1 MKILFAN
8 FGRENLGIEY
18 LSAVLKGDGHEVSL
32 AHDPGI
38 FSKEDNVL
46 YSPRLEKIFKRKDIS
61 EDIIRINPDVVA
73 FSVYTTTYQWA
84 CKVAREL
91 KERTSIPV
99 VFGGIHPTLVP
110 EKVISQPFVDYVTI
124 GEGELSFLTLIRAIQ
139 DHKGLNN
146 VNNLYYK
153 AGRKVISNGLLDKPI
168 DLNTLP
174 FPDKELFSRHIRYR
188 DDYMILT
195 SRGCPF
201 NCSYCCE
208 SYLNRIYKGNYFRR
222 RSVESVM
229 QELLI
234 MKKKYMFKEVM
245 FFDSIFFTDKKWL
258 KGLLT
263 RYKTEIGVPFRCL
276 GHVNFI
282 DYEVGKLLKDSGCYC
297 INFGIQTFNQKI
309 RKEILN
315 RSENDSQISAA
326 FKICDDLQ
334 LRYDV
339 DLMFGLPGAKE
350 ADYILPLKFMNN
362 IKYLNRLKCYN
373 LSYFPRLEIIN
384 NARHAGMLNQSD
396 IERIEEGDTGDFFHL
411 DSIKDA
417 PERKLKNNFQKLYK
431 IYPIFPSFI
440 RTTIINHR
448 LYRYCRFIP
457 NSLVTFLQLTLG
469 VFRKDYRFGIYLS
482 NYIFQIKN
490 FFLRAENKK

>member
-1 MKILFAN
+1 
-8 FGRENLGIEY
+8 
-18 LSAVLKGDGHEVSL
+18 
-32 AHDPGI
+32 
-38 FSKEDNVL
+38 
-46 YSPRLEKIFKRKDIS
+46 
-61 EDIIRINPDVVA
+61 
-73 FSVYTTTYQWA
+73 
-84 CKVAREL
+84 
-91 KERTSIPV
+91 
-99 VFGGIHPTLVP
+99 
-110 EKVISQPFVDYVTI
+110 
-124 GEGELSFLTLIRAIQ
+124 
-139 DHKGLNN
+139 
-146 VNNLYYK
+146 
-153 AGRKVISNGLLDKPI
+153 VISNGLLDKPI

-195 SRGCPF
+195 SSGCPF

-208 SYLNRIYKGNYFRR
+208 SYLNKIYKGNYFRR

-258 KGLLT
+258 KELLT

-315 RSENDSQISAA
+315 RSENDSQVSAA

-457 NSLVTFLQLTLG
+457 NSLVTFLQFTLG